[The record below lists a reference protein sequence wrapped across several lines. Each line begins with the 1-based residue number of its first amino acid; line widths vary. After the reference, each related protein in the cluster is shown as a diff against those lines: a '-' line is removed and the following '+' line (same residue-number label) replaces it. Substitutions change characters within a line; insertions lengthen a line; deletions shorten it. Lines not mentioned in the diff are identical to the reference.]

1 MRKRLYRRA
10 YIGLAA
16 GMICSTISV
25 MAVTN
30 TQAEPTE
37 KTEYY
42 VESTELNAGVSRA
55 LSDLMVSVA
64 YNSIETI
71 VITESEETEET
82 NPYEPFSYEEAYLLT
97 KIAMAEAEGE
107 DITGKVL
114 VIETVLNRVS
124 SSEFPNSI
132 KDVIYE
138 KNQFTPI
145 LDGRFDRVEP
155 NDDCW
160 EAFYIVTGS
169 EDDISQGA
177 LYFESCANSDNW
189 HSRNLQ
195 FLFQHGNSNFYK

>member
-1 MRKRLYRRA
+1 MRKRLYRMA
-10 YIGLAA
+10 YVGLAA
-16 GMICSTISV
+16 GMISSTISV

-37 KTEYY
+37 ETEYY
-42 VESTELNAGVSRA
+42 DESTELNAGVSRA
-55 LSDLMVSVA
+55 LSDLMVSVT
-64 YNSIETI
+64 YEPVQT
-71 VITESEETEET
+71 VVVTEPEET

-132 KDVIYE
+132 EEVIYE

-145 LDGRFDRVEP
+145 LDGRFNRVEP

-177 LYFESCANSDNW
+177 LYFESCSNSDNW

>member
-1 MRKRLYRRA
+1 MRKRLYRMA
-10 YIGLAA
+10 YVGLAA
-16 GMICSTISV
+16 GMISSSISV

-37 KTEYY
+37 ETEYY

-55 LSDLMVSVA
+55 LLDLMVSVT
-64 YNSIETI
+64 YKPVQT
-71 VITESEETEET
+71 VVVTEPEET

-97 KIAMAEAEGE
+97 KIAMAEAERE

-132 KDVIYE
+132 EEVIYE

-145 LDGRFDRVEP
+145 LDGRFNRVEP

-169 EDDISQGA
+169 EDDINQGA
-177 LYFESCANSDNW
+177 LYLESCSNSDNW
-189 HSRNLQ
+189 YGRNLQ